1 MARTKSSLRSRIV
14 GGKKK
19 GKPKRRKSK
28 KPRRL
33 RPGTLALREIKQYQK
48 STDLLIRRIP
58 FGRLV
63 REVQLNFNHEA
74 LRWEA
79 KALEAL
85 QTASE
90 QYLVELFEDANLCA
104 IHARR
109 VTIMVKDIQLAR
121 RIKGQ

>member
-1 MARTKSSLRSRIV
+1 V